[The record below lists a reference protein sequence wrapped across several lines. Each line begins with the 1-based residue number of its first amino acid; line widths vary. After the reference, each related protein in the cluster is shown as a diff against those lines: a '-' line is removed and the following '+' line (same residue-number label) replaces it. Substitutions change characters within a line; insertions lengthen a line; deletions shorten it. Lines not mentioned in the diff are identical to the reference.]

1 MQPQISSRYRRT
13 RSFIML
19 SSASLPR
26 IRRSLV
32 SSRPSSSSTL
42 LCKSLVSS
50 RTAITL
56 ESTQQPKLLQ
66 HSHII
71 PNQSSYLINNSSNN
85 TAGII
90 QARYIHSQQQCLAT
104 PKLLLQT
111 INYDTQS
118 CLSIRQFATKSS
130 DTDKDNDDTTKTEK
144 KKDLRESIERLKKE
158 NSDNSSDES
167 STDKTEETETNPHI
181 EKFTQLSTSFFN
193 QISQTWDELI
203 SSGQA
208 TDINKKIGTPSS
220 TNSDDN
226 PNYANDD
233 EAADKYEEYKGSKN
247 IMVIDN
253 AEELSAWERMER
265 RLRDAPII
273 SGMFCVYC
281 MVCVVVLYASV
292 A

>member
-1 MQPQISSRYRRT
+1 M
-13 RSFIML
+13 
-19 SSASLPR
+19 
-26 IRRSLV
+26 
-32 SSRPSSSSTL
+32 
-42 LCKSLVSS
+42 SS

-71 PNQSSYLINNSSNN
+71 PNQSSYQINNGSNN
-85 TAGII
+85 ATNGIPT
-90 QARYIHSQQQCLAT
+90 RYIHSKNHLLAT
-104 PKLLLQT
+104 PSQLLQP

-118 CLSIRQFATKSS
+118 CLSIRQFASKSS

-158 NSDNSSDES
+158 SSDSSSDES
-167 STDKTEETETNPHI
+167 DSSGKEESESNPHI
-181 EKFTQLSTSFFN
+181 EKLTQLSTSFFN
-193 QISQTWDELI
+193 QISLTWDELI

-208 TDINKKIGTPSS
+208 TDINKKIGTPNSS
-220 TNSDDN
+220 TNSDE

-281 MVCVVVLYASV
+281 I
-292 A
+292 